1 MAVGQGVQKVRKSM
15 EELKQ
20 RTNSFIK
27 KMTNLGLDSLSF
39 TMVYVDMH
47 IAGFL
52 TSNLRPSGA
61 NN

>member
-1 MAVGQGVQKVRKSM
+1 M

-39 TMVYVDMH
+39 TMVEVDMH
-47 IAGFL
+47 LAGFL
-52 TSNLRPSGA
+52 TSSALGGKQLGDVLYNFSDKSTEK
-61 NN
+61 